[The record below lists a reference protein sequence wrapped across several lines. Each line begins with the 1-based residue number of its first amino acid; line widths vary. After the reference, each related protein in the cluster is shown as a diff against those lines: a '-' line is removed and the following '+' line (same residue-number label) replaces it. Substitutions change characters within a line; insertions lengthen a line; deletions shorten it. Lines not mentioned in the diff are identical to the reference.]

1 MTSPPLISICYP
13 AYLALALYKHHLGVT
28 GWAGVE
34 DSLDE
39 LGRIRKT
46 TLDFGGEKYD
56 KISVL
61 TKEQRGII
69 EKLGFADA
77 LF

>member
-1 MTSPPLISICYP
+1 MN
-13 AYLALALYKHHLGVT
+13 
-28 GWAGVE
+28 WVE
-34 DSLDE
+34 YEKL
-39 LGRIRKT
+39 
-46 TLDFGGEKYD
+46 LDFGGESRD
-56 KISVL
+56 KNSVL

>member
-1 MTSPPLISICYP
+1 M
-13 AYLALALYKHHLGVT
+13 

-39 LGRIRKT
+39 LGRMRKT
-46 TLDFGGEKYD
+46 TLDFGGETRD
-56 KISVL
+56 KNSVL
-61 TKEQRGII
+61 TKEQKEII